1 MGELLT
7 RASWQV
13 GENKAYISSK
23 LRLRWW
29 LSCVSSFV
37 EGVGWSWFDTARR
50 RVDMDWYLYNTG
62 RDIRLINGCGPTPES
77 VRGSKGRNAQRRG
90 FLSEDSCRSSER
102 VPATTNTYFPL
113 LINLEEVLMSRVWL
127 NISLHHVES
136 NTYKLHIYIKVP
148 LQLNHAMD
156 LINQKIVC
164 ICKVHCIY

>member
-50 RVDMDWYLYNTG
+50 LVDMDWYLYNTG

-102 VPATTNTYFPL
+102 VSATIHTY
-113 LINLEEVLMSRVWL
+113 I
-127 NISLHHVES
+127 H
-136 NTYKLHIYIKVP
+136 TYKQAIYYNSVITIVIIKIHRDCCCCLLTNVT
-148 LQLNHAMD
+148 
-156 LINQKIVC
+156 
-164 ICKVHCIY
+164 